1 MKKLFF
7 VFVSLCLL
15 AACNSATTEQKT
27 DAQAVKIDSTK
38 LASFMVHVQGMS
50 CTGCENT
57 IKTAVAGLPGVA
69 DVSASFADGLAK
81 VTYDTTLVEGQQIAK
96 AITDKGYEVTGFER
110 MPK

>member
-7 VFVSLCLL
+7 VFVALSFL
-15 AACNSATTEQKT
+15 AACNSTTTEQKS

-38 LASFMVHVQGMS
+38 LASFMVRIQGMT

-57 IKTAVAGLPGVA
+57 VKTAVAELPGVA
-69 DVSASFADGLAK
+69 DVSASFADGIAK
-81 VTYDTTLVEGQQIAK
+81 VSYDTTLIEGQQIAK

-110 MPK
+110 IPK

>member
-7 VFVSLCLL
+7 VIIVFISL
-15 AACNSATTEQKT
+15 AACNSATTDQKT
-27 DAQAVKIDSTK
+27 DTQAVKIDSTK
-38 LASFMVHVQGMS
+38 LASFIVQVKGMT

-57 IKTAVAGLPGVA
+57 VKTAIAELPGVTDA
-69 DVSASFADGLAK
+69 SASFNDGIAK

-96 AITDKGYEVTGFER
+96 AITDKGYEVTGFDR

>member
-7 VFVSLCLL
+7 VVFALIVL
-15 AACNSATTEQKT
+15 AACNSTTTEQKS

-38 LASFMVHVQGMS
+38 LASYMVHIKGMT

-57 IKTAVAGLPGVA
+57 VKTAVAELPGVA

-81 VTYDTTLVEGQQIAK
+81 VAYDTTLVDGQQIAK

-110 MPK
+110 MAK